1 MYSEEEKGTN
11 QKNLLRVGFI
21 LSGIAII
28 ISAISL
34 IFLDLFDN
42 IIITSG
48 TNGSANNGDVVFVF
62 LMITVAMIFFLIIG
76 AMVIRMANSLNYTK
90 TTKLGIMIMLMFI
103 FIGIADFTMASYF
116 SSSGSTGAVVSTNQI
131 NGILAIIG
139 GVFVGSSLIIA
150 VNKTKMTYLIAAII
164 SLIGI
169 PLIYFSIFYIPS
181 SISSTITGSSIYYQS
196 HSFLLNVVYSTGFPS
211 HVLFPIGFFL
221 SFDYLGLVAGLLV
234 PITIIISYFTGPNK
248 NISGLLYYIAL
259 LIFSIGEII
268 TGAILLLSSSVT
280 NFTNSG
286 NTLRYITTLVE
297 ASSGNTSTGA
307 LSIYSVFQY
316 LAIIFAVLALISG
329 VILIIYFAINFI
341 GLVTSVKVS
350 TVSSANNQKNSNK
363 NTGAPDVKEKLL
375 TLKEQL
381 NNGLITQEDYDMMKE
396 ELLNKL

>member
-28 ISAISL
+28 IAAISL

-196 HSFLLNVVYSTGFPS
+196 HSFFLNVVYSTGFPS

-350 TVSSANNQKNSNK
+350 TVSAANNQKNSNK

-375 TLKEQL
+375 ALKEQL

>member
-28 ISAISL
+28 IAAISL

-42 IIITSG
+42 IVISSG
-48 TNGSANNGDVVFVF
+48 TNGSANNGDLLFVF
-62 LMITVAMIFFLIIG
+62 LMITVSMIFFLIIG

-103 FIGIADFTMASYF
+103 FIGIADFTMASFY
-116 SSSGSTGAVVSTNQI
+116 SSNGSTGGVVSTNQI

-181 SISSTITGSSIYYQS
+181 SISSTIIGSSTYFQS
-196 HSFLLNVVYSTGFPS
+196 HSFLLNVFYSMVFPS
-211 HVLFPIGFFL
+211 HVLFPTGFFL

-234 PITIIISYFTGPNK
+234 PIIIIISYFTVSNK

-280 NFTNSG
+280 NFSNSE
-286 NTLRYITTLVE
+286 NTLRYITTLSE
-297 ASSGNTSTGA
+297 ASSGNTSGA
-307 LSIYSVFQY
+307 LAIYSVFQY
-316 LAIIFAVLALISG
+316 LAIIFAILALISG
-329 VILIIYFAINFI
+329 VILIIYFAINII

-350 TVSSANNQKNSNK
+350 TESAANNQKNSNK
-363 NTGAPDVKEKLL
+363 NAGAPDVKEKLL
-375 TLKEQL
+375 ALKEQL

>member
-28 ISAISL
+28 IAAISL

-103 FIGIADFTMASYF
+103 FIGIADFTMASF
-116 SSSGSTGAVVSTNQI
+116 LSSSGSTGAVVSTNQI

-196 HSFLLNVVYSTGFPS
+196 HSFFLNVVYSTGFPS

-234 PITIIISYFTGPNK
+234 PIIIIISYFTGPNK

-350 TVSSANNQKNSNK
+350 TVSAANNQKNSNK

-375 TLKEQL
+375 ALKEQL